1 MSGRVLPFDPPA
13 HKVADVLLPWFVNG
27 TLEDDELAFV
37 QQHLSEC
44 TRCQREVE
52 WLRELRAACA
62 EGEAAGGA
70 PTVFGKLRRQLD
82 EPRAPRREESTMR
95 GSWERAPR
103 WSRWAM
109 AVELAAIVGLAVAL
123 LPGADAPAL
132 YRTLGARNS
141 VAQPMGALVV
151 VFHPTTTEAELRR
164 ILRRAEARVVDG
176 PTQANAY
183 VLEVG
188 AERRKQT
195 LQALRAEPAVTLV
208 EQLDS
213 GEVR

>member
-1 MSGRVLPFDPPA
+1 VSGRVLPFDLPN

-27 TLEDDELAFV
+27 TLEKDEVAFV
-37 QQHLSEC
+37 EQHLSQC
-44 TRCQREVE
+44 ALCQREVA
-52 WLRELRAACA
+52 WLRDLRAACVD
-62 EGEAAGGA
+62 GEAAGGA
-70 PTVFGKLRRQLD
+70 STVFGKLRRQLD
-82 EPRAPRREESTMR
+82 ERRAPREESTIR
-95 GSWERAPR
+95 GSWTRAPR

-123 LPGADAPAL
+123 LPGADIPAL
-132 YRTLGARNS
+132 YRTLGAQNS
-141 VAQPMGALVV
+141 AAQPKGALVV
-151 VFHPTTTEAELRR
+151 VFDPTATEAELRR

-183 VLEVG
+183 ILEV
-188 AERRKQT
+188 AAQRRKQT

-213 GEVR
+213 GESR

>member
-1 MSGRVLPFDPPA
+1 VSGRVLPFDLPN

-27 TLEDDELAFV
+27 TLEKDELAFV
-37 QQHLSEC
+37 EQHLRQC
-44 TRCQREVE
+44 ARCQREVE
-52 WLRELRAACA
+52 WLRELRAACV

-82 EPRAPRREESTMR
+82 EPRSPRREESTMHA
-95 GSWERAPR
+95 SWERAPR

-123 LPGADAPAL
+123 LPRADAPAL
-132 YRTLGARNS
+132 YRTLGAPNS
-141 VAQPMGALVV
+141 VAQPGGTLVV
-151 VFHPTTTEAELRR
+151 VFDQATTEAELRR
-164 ILRRAEARVVDG
+164 ILRQAGARIVDG

-183 VLEVG
+183 VLEVA

-208 EQLDS
+208 ERLDS
-213 GEVR
+213 GEIR